1 MIAVLC
7 DENGMTQLGSDG
19 YIHVDG
25 RYSRANQINLVRQ
38 YRERFKENFPH
49 KYGSWTHVM
58 FVDVME
64 IVPSE
69 GGNNSI
75 MRKRQAL
82 KIRKNLFQ
90 AKRLVENYKSSTN
103 EASWKFFDKLNK
115 SERRKLWVK
124 WLGLSEENPTNP
136 TIRTIY
142 LRKAFNNFN
151 DCLRQ
156 RFGNHEKK
164 TSS

>member
-1 MIAVLC
+1 
-7 DENGMTQLGSDG
+7 
-19 YIHVDG
+19 
-25 RYSRANQINLVRQ
+25 
-38 YRERFKENFPH
+38 
-49 KYGSWTHVM
+49 
-58 FVDVME
+58 
-64 IVPSE
+64 
-69 GGNNSI
+69 

-82 KIRKNLFQ
+82 KIKKNLFQ
-90 AKRLVENYKSSTN
+90 AKRLVENYKSSTT

-136 TIRTIY
+136 TIRIIT

-156 RFGNHEKK
+156 RFG
-164 TSS
+164 